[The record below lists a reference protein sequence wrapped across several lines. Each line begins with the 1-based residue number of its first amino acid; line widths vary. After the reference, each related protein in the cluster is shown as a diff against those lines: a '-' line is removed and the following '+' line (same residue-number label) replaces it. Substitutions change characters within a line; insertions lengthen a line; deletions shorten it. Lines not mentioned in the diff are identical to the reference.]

1 MYYKSAYVSPLGK
14 MLMTSDGESL
24 TGLWFEGQRHF
35 AAGLSQ
41 EGKEMDLPVF
51 EQTKKWLDVYFSGGK
66 PDNAPPLSPLNAT
79 PFRLAVWEILRL
91 IPRGQT
97 VTYKQVAERC
107 RARTGKKTSARAV
120 GGAVGRNPLALLIPC
135 HRVTGTGG
143 ALTGYAAGLD
153 KKAALLRLEGAL

>member
-1 MYYKSAYVSPLGK
+1 MYYKSAYMSPLGK

-24 TGLWFEGQRHF
+24 TGLWFEGQKHF

-41 EGKEMDLPVF
+41 EGKEEELPVF

-66 PDNAPPLSPLNAT
+66 PEHTPPLSPLNAT

-97 VTYKQVAERC
+97 ATYKQVAERC